1 MTETSK
7 RFRPPADRLDWQ
19 AAGLIGDL
27 KEGPLY
33 LLAYPD
39 DDGDG
44 YSYDIVF
51 RDTLM
56 DGNPLRLWTER
67 DMDWTDERWDAVEWV
82 AMLDPCRY

>member
-1 MTETSK
+1 MAMPSATLK
-7 RFRPPADRLDWQ
+7 WRP
-19 AAGLIGDL
+19 AGLIGDL
-27 KEGPLY
+27 EEGLLY

-51 RDTLM
+51 RDALM

-67 DMDWTDERWDAVEWV
+67 DMEWADERWDAVEWV
-82 AMLDPCRY
+82 AMLDTFRY